1 MVKLTLKGEELFRLL
16 ENGRTMTFEDKSAVF
31 DYYWAGMD
39 AVMEDGKITSA
50 TLSDGRNIEPDGE
63 YTVIMCAPDY
73 DAEAY
78 PDAEDTGIV
87 ISDAYLEYMTGKTLT
102 APEKLCR

>member
-1 MVKLTLKGEELFRLL
+1 M

-31 DYYWAGMD
+31 DYYWSGMD
-39 AVMEDGKITSA
+39 AVMDNGKITSA
-50 TLSDGRNIEPDGE
+50 TLSDGRTVEKDGK
-63 YTVIMCAPDY
+63 YQVMISAVDY

-78 PDAEDTGIV
+78 PGGEDTGAV
-87 ISDAYLEYMTGKTLT
+87 IQAAYLEFMTGKTLT